1 MSFTVEKLEK
11 NLAKITVTVSAEDFD
26 KAIKESFQKNK
37 GKFNIPGFRKGK
49 ATLAM
54 VEKFYGVGVLF
65 DDAINFAIDRSYPD
79 AAKESELEIVSRPE
93 LSVTKVNKGEELVYE
108 ATVAV
113 YPEVIL
119 GEYKGVEVKKA
130 SEEITD
136 ADIESAL
143 KAEQNKNSRM
153 VTVENRP
160 AESGDHTVIDFDGY
174 MDGIR
179 FEGGAGEEYTLV
191 LGSNSFIPGFEDQ
204 IIGHNIGEEFDVNV
218 IFPEDYH
225 AKPLAGKPAVFK
237 VTLKDIKVKELPE
250 INDEFISEISEFETL
265 EEYKKD
271 LVEKLSKVKADRAKI
286 DNENAVVALVSAN
299 AQVDIPDLMLERH
312 IDQLVNEYGQRLQSQ
327 GIPLDQF
334 MEYTGTTMEQI
345 RNQMKP
351 QAFDR
356 VRTRVVLEAI
366 VKAENLVAS
375 DADIEKELQTM
386 ADNYKMEVAKVKEY
400 FKDKAL
406 EQLKEDIV
414 VQKAVDFIVENA
426 KFI

>member
-11 NLAKITVTVSAEDFD
+11 NLAKITVTVSSEDFD
-26 KAIKESFQKNK
+26 KAIKESFNKNK
-37 GKFNIPGFRKGK
+37 GRFSIPGFRKGK

-79 AAKESELEIVSRPE
+79 AAKGSELEIVSRPE
-93 LSVTKVNKGEELVYE
+93 LSVTKVGKGEDLIYE

-113 YPEVIL
+113 YPEVTL
-119 GEYKGVEVKKA
+119 GDYKGVEVKKA
-130 SEEITD
+130 DTEITE

-143 KAEQNKNSRM
+143 KAEQNKNSRL
-153 VTVENRP
+153 VSVEDRP
-160 AESGDHTVIDFDGY
+160 AASGDQTIIDFDGY

-179 FEGGAGEEYTLV
+179 FDGGAGEEYTLI

-204 IIGHNIGEEFDVNV
+204 IIGHGIGEEFDVNV
-218 IFPEDYH
+218 TFPEDYH

-237 VTLKDIKVKELPE
+237 VKLKDIKVKELPE
-250 INDEFISEISEFETL
+250 INDEFVSEISEFDTL
-265 EEYKKD
+265 DDYKKD
-271 LVEKLSKVKADRAKI
+271 LREKLAKVKADRAKV
-286 DNENAVVALVSAN
+286 DNENAVVALVSSN
-299 AQVDIPDLMLERH
+299 AQVEIPDLMLKRH
-312 IDQLVNEYGQRLQSQ
+312 IDQLVNEYGNRLQSQ

-345 RNQMKP
+345 REQMKP
-351 QAFDR
+351 QAYDR

-366 VKAENLVAS
+366 VKAENLVAAEE
-375 DADIEKELQTM
+375 DVEKEFQKM
-386 ADNYKMEVAKVKEY
+386 ADNYKMEVEKVKEY
-400 FKDKAL
+400 FKDAAL
-406 EQLKEDIV
+406 DQMKEDIA

>member
-11 NLAKITVTVSAEDFD
+11 NLAKITVTVSSEDFD
-26 KAIKESFQKNK
+26 KAIKESFNKNK
-37 GKFNIPGFRKGK
+37 GRFSIPGFRKGK

-79 AAKESELEIVSRPE
+79 AAKGSELEIVSRPE
-93 LSVTKVNKGEELVYE
+93 LSVTKVGKGEDLIYE

-113 YPEVIL
+113 YPEVTL
-119 GEYKGVEVKKA
+119 GDYKGVEVKKA
-130 SEEITD
+130 DTEITE

-143 KAEQNKNSRM
+143 KAEQNKNSRL
-153 VTVENRP
+153 VSVEDRP
-160 AESGDHTVIDFDGY
+160 AASGDQTIIDFDGY

-179 FEGGAGEEYTLV
+179 FDGGAGEEYTLI

-204 IIGHNIGEEFDVNV
+204 IIGHGIGEEFDVNV
-218 IFPEDYH
+218 TFPEDYH

-237 VTLKDIKVKELPE
+237 VKLKDIKVKELPE
-250 INDEFISEISEFETL
+250 INDEFVSEISEFDTL
-265 EEYKKD
+265 DDYKKD
-271 LVEKLSKVKADRAKI
+271 LREKLAKVKADRAKV
-286 DNENAVVALVSAN
+286 DNENAVVALVSSN
-299 AQVDIPDLMLERH
+299 AQVEIPDLMLERH
-312 IDQLVNEYGQRLQSQ
+312 IDQLVNEYGNRLQSQ

-345 RNQMKP
+345 REQMKP
-351 QAFDR
+351 QAYDR

-366 VKAENLVAS
+366 VKAENLVAAEE
-375 DADIEKELQTM
+375 DVEKEFQKM
-386 ADNYKMEVAKVKEY
+386 ADNYKMEVEKVKEY
-400 FKDKAL
+400 FKDAAL
-406 EQLKEDIV
+406 DQMKEDIA

>member
-250 INDEFISEISEFETL
+250 INDEFVSEISEFETL

-366 VKAENLVAS
+366 VKAENLTAS
-375 DADIEKELQTM
+375 DADVEKELQTM

>member
-1 MSFTVEKLEK
+1 MSFTVENLEK
-11 NLAKITVTVSAEDFD
+11 NLAKITVTVSSADFD
-26 KAIKESFQKNK
+26 KAIKESFNKNR

-65 DDAINFAIDRSYPD
+65 DDAINFAIDKSYPN

-93 LSVTKVNKGEELVYE
+93 ISVLKVNKGEDLVYE

-113 YPEVIL
+113 YPEVTL
-119 GEYKGVEVKKA
+119 GDYKGVEVKKA
-130 SEEITD
+130 DEEVTD

-143 KAEQNKNSRM
+143 KAEQNKNSRL
-153 VTVENRP
+153 VTVEDRP
-160 AESGDHTVIDFDGY
+160 AASGDQTIIDFDGY

-179 FEGGAGEEYTLV
+179 FDGGAGEEYTLI

-204 IIGHNIGEEFDVNV
+204 IIGHNIGDEFDVNV
-218 IFPEDYH
+218 TFPEEYH

-237 VTLKDIKVKELPE
+237 VKLKDVKVKELPE
-250 INDEFISEISEFETL
+250 INDEFVSEISEFDTL
-265 EEYKKD
+265 DDYKKD
-271 LVEKLSKVKADRAKI
+271 LQVKLSKVKADRAKV

-299 AQVDIPDLMLERH
+299 ATVDIPDLMLERH
-312 IDQLVNEYGQRLQSQ
+312 IDQLVNEYGSRLQSQ
-327 GIPLDQF
+327 GIPLEQF

-345 RNQMKP
+345 REQMKP

-366 VKAENLVAS
+366 AKVENLESSQEDV
-375 DADIEKELQTM
+375 DKELQTM
-386 ADNYKMEVAKVKEY
+386 ADNYKMEVDKIKEY
-400 FKDKAL
+400 FQGNAL
-406 EQLKEDIV
+406 NQLKEDIV

-426 KFI
+426 RFV